1 MTKKIFLG
9 GPFKSYVDHKT
20 NKMHDAHIKRFHDLI
35 LFFEERG
42 YEVHNAH
49 QREDWGKNFWSPD
62 DCTKLDYEE
71 IAKSDVFIAFPGSP
85 ASPGTHIEIGWAS
98 ALKKKV
104 ILLLEEG
111 QYYAHL
117 VKGLHTVANVSYL
130 YYKEPSDYLTTLEE
144 LFPSRVALV

>member
-49 QREDWGKNFWSPD
+49 QREDWEKISGVPMIVLNLIMK
-62 DCTKLDYEE
+62 KLQ
-71 IAKSDVFIAFPGSP
+71 SQTFSSLFQ
-85 ASPGTHIEIGWAS
+85 
-98 ALKKKV
+98 ALLPLQV
-104 ILLLEEG
+104 
-111 QYYAHL
+111 
-117 VKGLHTVANVSYL
+117 HTL
-130 YYKEPSDYLTTLEE
+130 
-144 LFPSRVALV
+144 R